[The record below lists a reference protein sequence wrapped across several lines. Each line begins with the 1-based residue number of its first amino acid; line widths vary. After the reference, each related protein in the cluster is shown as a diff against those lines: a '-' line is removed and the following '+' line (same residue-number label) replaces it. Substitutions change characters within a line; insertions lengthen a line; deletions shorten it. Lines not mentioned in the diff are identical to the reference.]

1 MILEEKD
8 YGIRNVDHELV
19 KKFYGGI
26 LTVRRIPFKII

>member
-8 YGIRNVDHELV
+8 YGIRNVDQLV
-19 KKFYGGI
+19 KKFYGRI